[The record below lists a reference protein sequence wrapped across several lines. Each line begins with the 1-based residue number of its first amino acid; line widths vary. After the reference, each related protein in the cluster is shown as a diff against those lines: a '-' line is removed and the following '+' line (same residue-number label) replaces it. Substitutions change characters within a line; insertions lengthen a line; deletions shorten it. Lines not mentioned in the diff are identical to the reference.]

1 LFLSFYFDFFFSSYQ
16 VWPNGCAWVLPWFL
30 DGTNNTVRQ
39 PNSGFQDDFL
49 IPTALF
55 PLLGSTCRKN
65 MTVFFF
71 RWEFLFSF
79 LLSSLFL
86 WFQSQPLHIF
96 KVTLL
101 FIFSFRFDSCFLL
114 LFILFWIIYIIEI
127 FFQFNPS
134 LVFFNFHIWFDFL
147 KYSLDWIIFLIA
159 SLDIL
164 YHSLN

>member
-1 LFLSFYFDFFFSSYQ
+1 MPLPWIKSVFVFLFWLFFSNYQ
-16 VWPNGCAWVLPWFL
+16 VWLSDCAWVLPWFL
-30 DGTNNTVRQ
+30 DGTNDTVRQ

-65 MTVFFF
+65 MMVFFFF

-114 LFILFWIIYIIEI
+114 LFILFWIIYIVEI
-127 FFQFNPS
+127 FFQFNHS

-147 KYSLDWIIFLIA
+147 KYSLDWFIFF
-159 SLDIL
+159 
-164 YHSLN
+164 